1 MMKTFVTRIA
11 IAALAL
17 SFATAVQ
24 AQTEDWYV
32 TGSIIYADDDPDR
45 AVADAVAG
53 FSINLGRI
61 MSEHLSLEG
70 SLGYN
75 DWDSWLSPP
84 TAQYP
89 DQFAIDLSANVLYFF
104 NRDKTFAPYLMA
116 GIGYLGVDRT
126 PGSPE
131 NNPSVTGGVGF
142 DWRMGQSNFSIRGE
156 ARLRYAH
163 DFCSGGCQHR
173 TDGIVSLGVQYRFG
187 GEPVIPPPN
196 ADTDLDG
203 VLDMWDECPDTPRGT
218 QVSSSGCPL
227 LDDDRD
233 ADGDRVPDSR
243 DECPNTPVGAAV
255 NNRGCELDS
264 DRDGVPTG
272 EDRCPSSRPGADVDI
287 YGCENDGDSDG
298 VPDHNDS
305 CPQTPLGARVDVY
318 GCEIE
323 EIIHLPG
330 LNFQT
335 GQDIIL
341 PGAEYVL
348 RDAAATLNKHPDLRI
363 EVAGHTDDVGPGD
376 INYSLS
382 ERRAVTVRDFL
393 IRYGVDE
400 NRITAVGYGESQPI
414 ADNSTAEGRATNR
427 RVELRVL
434 N

>member
-1 MMKTFVTRIA
+1 MTFVTRIA

-24 AQTEDWYV
+24 AQTGEWYAA
-32 TGSIIYADDDPDR
+32 GSVIYADDDPDR
-45 AVADAVAG
+45 AVSDAVAG
-53 FSINLGRI
+53 FQFNLGRDI
-61 MSEHLSLEG
+61 TQHLSVEG

-75 DWDSWLSPP
+75 DWESFLSPP
-84 TAQYP
+84 SSTYP
-89 DQFAIDLSANVLYFF
+89 DQFAIDLSANLLYFF
-104 NRDKTFAPYLMA
+104 NRDKTFAPYLLG

-131 NNPSVTGGVGF
+131 NNPSFTGGVGF

-156 ARLRYAH
+156 ARLRYAY
-163 DFCSGGCQHR
+163 DSCSADCQSR
-173 TDGIVSLGVQYRFG
+173 TDGIVSLGIQYRFG
-187 GEPVIPPPN
+187 GDPIIPPPN
-196 ADTDLDG
+196 ADTDADG

-218 QVSSSGCPL
+218 QVGSSGCPL
-227 LDDDRD
+227 KDLSGD

-243 DECPNTPVGAAV
+243 DDCPNTPVGAAV
-255 NNRGCELDS
+255 NDRGCELDS
-264 DRDGVPTG
+264 DRDGIPTG
-272 EDRCPSSRPGADVDI
+272 EDRCPASRPGANVDM

-298 VPDHNDS
+298 VPDHKDS
-305 CPQTPLGARVDVY
+305 CPRTRQGARVDVY

-323 EIIHLPG
+323 EIINLPG

-335 GQDIIL
+335 NQDVIL

-348 RDAAATLNKHPDLRI
+348 RDAAATLNKHPTLRI

-400 NRITAVGYGESQPI
+400 SRITAVGYGEAQPI